1 MGMEACGDTQWFER
15 LAELGHEL
23 WLGEAAQI
31 RASMVRRQK
40 TDEGDAKHILELL
53 LQESF
58 LWLWVEPGA
67 TDTRRLL
74 LHRHHMV
81 RSRTPRIIAGSAT
94 GNRTRV

>member
-1 MGMEACGDTQWFER
+1 MIRSGSNGWPSWVTSCGW
-15 LAELGHEL
+15 
-23 WLGEAAQI
+23 GEAAQI

-81 RSRTPRIIAGSAT
+81 GSRTPRMIAGSAT